1 MVYQSF
7 QARDQIPAGAATHT
21 TAAAKSRALPHCA
34 GLGIEPAPPQRR
46 ARSLTHCTTMG
57 TPNIF
62 FSFSFSGPACS
73 MWKFPGRG
81 LNLSHS
87 SDNPEPLTT
96 RPAGIPGHRLAF

>member
-46 ARSLTHCTTMG
+46 AGSLTHGATARTANEG
-57 TPNIF
+57 F
-62 FSFSFSGPACS
+62 
-73 MWKFPGRG
+73 
-81 LNLSHS
+81 LSPS
-87 SDNPEPLTT
+87 SLKRKKKKALQIHN
-96 RPAGIPGHRLAF
+96 RKKRK